1 MPCGVN
7 SVGSRRLPTHLVSFT
22 NSLLR
27 IEYFQLTTLVVN
39 IDLAATNYVVYTLCH
54 TQPCPLTNIVVKP
67 KDENRAPTFIGDMKV
82 PVQTTETVGPVT
94 TTFQLIE
101 AAIHDSAD
109 PGGLYIDITY
119 AVPVKFNMNHIP
131 NSPVT
136 TPNIG
141 ASGADYFS
149 MNVFPKAV
157 VAMDHHHALNTS
169 VPSSPHPV
177 VAPSSISV
185 SLLERFIPPSSTEEY
200 LHLFAMDAPS
210 VLVDRLV
217 ELSPRGGMLVFIYPT
232 LQGATTF
239 ASQHLGPLLDPLLRN
254 MVGLYK
260 LSADFAYGVGKA
272 AAVNQMLPYEK
283 MLRKISYLL
292 RQLERGVT
300 APHRPKPKYKIV
312 HSNPQI
318 VPLERKEWTQ
328 WWVHQESE
336 RIAKVVRSYFN
347 KGLMLPH
354 KMNAS
359 GNIEDVTASDLVR
372 EVCDG
377 VKERPYAEWD
387 AAREGIEVGVFVVKR
402 TA

>member
-1 MPCGVN
+1 MVRFIE
-7 SVGSRRLPTHLVSFT
+7 SLQSMTSF
-22 NSLLR
+22 
-27 IEYFQLTTLVVN
+27 ELTATVAN
-39 IDLAATNYVVYTLCH
+39 IDVATINYVLYTLCH

-67 KDENRAPTFIGDMKV
+67 KDENKTPTFIGDIKV
-82 PVQTTETVGPVT
+82 PVQTTETIGPVA
-94 TTFQLIE
+94 TTFQVIE
-101 AAIHDSAD
+101 AAIQDSAE

-157 VAMDHHHALNTS
+157 VAMDHHLALHTT
-169 VPSSPHPV
+169 VPPSPHPV

-200 LHLFAMDAPS
+200 LHLFASDAPS
-210 VLVDRLV
+210 VLVDRLC
-217 ELSPRGGMLVFIYPT
+217 ELSHRGGMLVFIYPT
-232 LQGATTF
+232 LEGATTF
-239 ASQHLGPLLDPLLRN
+239 SSKYLGALLDPLLRN

-260 LSADFAYGVGKA
+260 LSADFACGVGKA

-283 MLRKISYLL
+283 MLRKISTLL
-292 RQLERGVT
+292 RQLERVT
-300 APHRPKPKYKIV
+300 VLNRAKPKYKIV
-312 HSNPQI
+312 HSNRQI

-336 RIAKVVRSYFN
+336 RISKVVNSYFN
-347 KGLMLPH
+347 RGLMLPH
-354 KMNAS
+354 KMNVS
-359 GNIEDVTASDLVR
+359 GDIEDVSASDLVR
-372 EVCDG
+372 EVCNG
-377 VKERPYAEWD
+377 VKERPYTEFD
-387 AAREGIEVGVFVVKR
+387 ADREGIEVGVFVVKR